1 MQKLSIKRF
10 APSASLNNLCYISL
24 HICDLEI
31 YQVRFFKLKNSGSY
45 LPALTWLI
53 LARLILAAFLISV
66 SSPAFSVGG
75 DESRFTLNARPSF
88 ETVPT
93 DKKAFYETA
102 QAHGYCSEVLKIEQ
116 EGLIQSRPEFKD
128 RFAADVVRDKV
139 DQTALE
145 IYALGY
151 RRCQALR
158 HLSKVLA
165 VPKLKAGIAPYAP
178 LLSNTPEKITNQD
191 TRFTHFTPKPRLGIF
206 FKENSEALNKLI
218 DDRSRPRGLDRPID
232 WARSQMPLD
241 EEILLHTAF
250 TDLVI
255 LAICHSHKEA
265 YKDLGKFY
273 DVQFSVIDPFVNY
286 GLFRQAL
293 YLDIDT
299 AEMKQRLRN
308 VGLALPPSVI
318 QELDQQSSL
327 NQLYKHPRL
336 ARLFKLCR
344 SY

>member
-1 MQKLSIKRF
+1 
-10 APSASLNNLCYISL
+10 
-24 HICDLEI
+24 LEI
-31 YQVRFFKLKNSGSY
+31 YQVRFFKLKIIGSV
-45 LPALTWLI
+45 LVSFARLV
-53 LARLILAAFLISV
+53 LARLICASFLICL

-75 DESRFTLNARPSF
+75 DENKFTLNAHPSF
-88 ETVPT
+88 ETVPA
-93 DKKAFYETA
+93 DKKTLYETA
-102 QAHGYCSEVLKIEQ
+102 QAHGYCSEVLAIEQ
-116 EGLIQSRPEFKD
+116 EGLILSRPEFSD
-128 RFAADVVRDKV
+128 RFAVGADRNKV

-151 RRCQALR
+151 RRCQALK
-158 HLSKVLA
+158 HLSRVLA

-178 LLSNTPEKITNQD
+178 LSSATSKIIKNAD
-191 TRFTHFTPKPRLGIF
+191 TRFTHFAPKPRLGIF

-218 DDRSRPRGLDRPID
+218 EDRSHPKGLDRPID

-255 LAICHSHKEA
+255 LAICHSYPQA

-273 DVQFSVIDPFVNY
+273 DVRFSVIDPFINY

-293 YLDIDT
+293 YLDID
-299 AEMKQRLRN
+299 AKEMKARLAE

-318 QELDQQSSL
+318 QELDQQSSQ

-336 ARLFKLCR
+336 TRLFKLCR